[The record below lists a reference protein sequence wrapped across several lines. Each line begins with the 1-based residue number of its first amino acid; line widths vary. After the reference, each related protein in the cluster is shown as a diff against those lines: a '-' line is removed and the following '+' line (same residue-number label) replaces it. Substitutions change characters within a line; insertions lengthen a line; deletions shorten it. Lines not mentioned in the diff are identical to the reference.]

1 MNHRLN
7 QKFLA
12 LVVIK
17 GLIVGYAQWA
27 GAITAPKTSALVL
40 HTSGLDSDL
49 LRLKFPSILT
59 D

>member
-27 GAITAPKTSALVL
+27 GAITAPKISALVL

-49 LRLKFPSILT
+49 LRLKE
-59 D
+59 